1 MSDGYSMLQPTEAS
15 HLRNRQTYI
24 LCLASNFYH
33 VGHVLSFCLGGARK
47 TSKPP
52 ILSRS
57 QGTVSGLGR
66 GGHIFR
72 LAWARATAISHGG
85 SVWAS
90 PDHGVGTKDGYG
102 DEAVKN
108 WRWNQGNREHCGWT
122 SHLMES
128 WRSSSTFYRDLLS
141 TLNVGYEHLIV
152 WRDVSKSFLGGWGNI
167 INIFQNDLRATI

>member
-15 HLRNRQTYI
+15 HLRNRRTYSLLGI
-24 LCLASNFYH
+24 QLLPIFY
-33 VGHVLSFCLGGARK
+33 HVLSFCLGGARK

-85 SVWAS
+85 GVWAS

-108 WRWNQGNREHCGWT
+108 WRWNGGNREHCGWT
-122 SHLMES
+122 SHLKES
-128 WRSSSTFYRDLLS
+128 WRSFSTFYRDLLS
-141 TLNVGYEHLIV
+141 TFYQIICGV
-152 WRDVSKSFLGGWGNI
+152 WTPHCLEGCIKFLGVEE
-167 INIFQNDLRATI
+167 T